1 MIQHQFTSKTK
12 VEEITKGKAQK
23 SETTHR
29 IRFESH
35 YKVVSGPDSL
45 RGNTEPS
52 FCQTY
57 KYSFSLSHTD
67 TDTVILAQWQKL
79 VDRESRHSAPSEQC
93 AIVGLSEVR
102 SRRGRGGGGGR
113 GLSTTLEGE
122 RDRSRGMK
130 RKREGRAEIGK
141 GGRKR
146 GKKQRKQW
154 NSQWEERIYRWRDGW
169 MEKASMV
176 VGGDSIDEQRISI
189 SKWLKATWTKS
200 VLFKRAYFPSG
211 MMFKGFTYTAGWG
224 HSPLWSSL
232 RNWWGRD
239 RWPRWALL
247 STSRGRSCPKR
258 WWADLWR
265 SSSRPRWRLCS
276 RRWRS
281 PDRLRER
288 RGPAWKWESSLAL
301 RGSTPPIST
310 WLAWKCTFVTWWGC
324 RCRLAT
330 AGSQYFDVRGGEPA
344 LLTLL
349 ATGLESERII
359 TKHNHGTHSSIAVQG
374 LPSLGDQES

>member
-1 MIQHQFTSKTK
+1 MYFLINHMIQHQFTSKTK

-146 GKKQRKQW
+146 GKNRGNSEIVSEKRGYTDDEMGGWRKHQW
-154 NSQWEERIYRWRDGW
+154 WR
-169 MEKASMV
+169 
-176 VGGDSIDEQRISI
+176 VGI
-189 SKWLKATWTKS
+189 L
-200 VLFKRAYFPSG
+200 
-211 MMFKGFTYTAGWG
+211 
-224 HSPLWSSL
+224 
-232 RNWWGRD
+232 
-239 RWPRWALL
+239 
-247 STSRGRSCPKR
+247 
-258 WWADLWR
+258 
-265 SSSRPRWRLCS
+265 
-276 RRWRS
+276 
-281 PDRLRER
+281 
-288 RGPAWKWESSLAL
+288 
-301 RGSTPPIST
+301 
-310 WLAWKCTFVTWWGC
+310 
-324 RCRLAT
+324 
-330 AGSQYFDVRGGEPA
+330 
-344 LLTLL
+344 
-349 ATGLESERII
+349 
-359 TKHNHGTHSSIAVQG
+359 
-374 LPSLGDQES
+374 